1 MSKKNPA
8 PMIRRRHA
16 GTIQR
21 EPGVQG
27 PKIPRRAKK
36 AMGKLPM
43 REAPSPLREAPMP
56 QGETEVWNMLAAWG
70 RMTLAGVRKHIL
82 RDSPQGAG

>member
-1 MSKKNPA
+1 MSKKSPA

-16 GTIQR
+16 GAAQG
-21 EPGVQG
+21 EPGVPA

-43 REAPSPLREAPMP
+43 EEAPRTPQEATRP
-56 QGETEVWNMLAAWG
+56 QGETELWKMLAAWG
-70 RMTLAGVRKHIL
+70 RMTLAGVRKLML
-82 RDSPQGAG
+82 RESPQGAG

>member
-21 EPGVQG
+21 EPSVQG
-27 PKIPRRAKK
+27 PKIPRRVKK
-36 AMGKLPM
+36 AMGKLPPQ
-43 REAPSPLREAPMP
+43 EAPRL
-56 QGETEVWNMLAAWG
+56 QGETEVWKMLAAWG
-70 RMTLAGVRKHIL
+70 RMALVGVRKHMP
-82 RDSPQGAG
+82 RESPQGAG

>member
-43 REAPSPLREAPMP
+43 REAPMP

>member
-1 MSKKNPA
+1 MSKKSPA

-16 GTIQR
+16 GADQG
-21 EPGVQG
+21 EPGVPA

-43 REAPSPLREAPMP
+43 QETPRPLQEAPRP
-56 QGETEVWNMLAAWG
+56 QGETELWKMLAAWG
-70 RMTLAGVRKHIL
+70 RMTLAGVRKHML
-82 RDSPQGAG
+82 RESPQGAG

>member
-16 GTIQR
+16 GAIQR
-21 EPGVQG
+21 EPNAQG
-27 PKIPRRAKK
+27 PKIPRRVKK
-36 AMGKLPM
+36 AMGKLPPL
-43 REAPSPLREAPMP
+43 EAPRPP
-56 QGETEVWNMLAAWG
+56 QGETEVWKMLAAWG

-82 RDSPQGAG
+82 RESPQGAG